1 MDSKTPVKD
10 ERQPKQAK
18 KTKTQI
24 EADSDEEFWEKQR
37 LRHQWAP
44 CQIHYVKCDSCDE
57 LAADQFAHQMCGV
70 CAIAICRDC
79 VAAGNIKFF
88 PTHPQKSVDELDWK
102 PLSVTAA
109 GAYKAGRGPTQVNN
123 IVPGT
128 GSGGQ
133 RSPASA
139 TPVRQRPADFA
150 GSSSTVGN
158 TRGSKGSSSR
168 KGKGK
173 ATAGLDSSDGPKQI
187 ETTPTSNKS
196 SPLTLSTPTKKSKKS
211 SEKTIILSDSD
222 SDIDCD
228 MNAHSTDSS
237 DKEYVPRADL
247 SRKVSTSSKKG
258 VDETESVGTPVNNTS
273 VAPIGLANSRPVRA
287 ATIQTYEKMRQANVK
302 KQPEAEEFDDVF
314 GADQNTKYGPKMA
327 VSAQNSR
334 LTRHTPSAEILTR
347 GAKTGGYAQ
356 HGTVSGGNA
365 YLHAPEHAQQA
376 AGDDIKNHTQLCLH
390 KGLPQLH
397 PGAASKAQTKA
408 TRPLAPAITADDK
421 KRAAAVAV
429 EEAPAP
435 KRQNTS
441 LQRFGPA
448 RYAIKETETSVRA
461 AAPQITPAERDANRI
476 FVTAGLDGLA
486 AAIEHK
492 VRLRLSIAGVR
503 TVQDAEIE
511 LRNAVHGAWVSNM
524 ALASIKR
531 MDGSLAAIQLLRGYA
546 NLVMMRLQMNG
557 TGLLKNWIDAT
568 EKEMQG
574 RAPFVPDELRIQA
587 VAPATQYGLTFMI
600 GETDVFMANILAG
613 MKNSSR

>member
-1 MDSKTPVKD
+1 MDSKTPVRD
-10 ERQPKQAK
+10 ERQPRQAK

-79 VAAGNIKFF
+79 VAAGNMKFF
-88 PTHPQKSVDELDWK
+88 PTHPQKRVDELDWE

-109 GAYKAGRGPTQVNN
+109 NAHKTGHGPTQVNN

-139 TPVRQRPADFA
+139 TSVRQRPAGLS

-168 KGKGK
+168 KGKGM

-187 ETTPTSNKS
+187 QTTPTSNKS

-222 SDIDCD
+222 SDLDCD

-258 VDETESVGTPVNNTS
+258 VDETESVGTPVNNAS

-302 KQPEAEEFDDVF
+302 KQHEAEEFDDVF
-314 GADQNTKYGPKMA
+314 GADQNTEYGPKMA

-334 LTRHTPSAEILTR
+334 LTRHTPSAEILAR

-376 AGDDIKNHTQLCLH
+376 AGDDVKNHTQLYLH

-397 PGAASKAQTKA
+397 PGAGSKAQTKA
-408 TRPLAPAITADDK
+408 TRPLAPAVTADDK
-421 KRAAAVAV
+421 KRAAAFAA

-448 RYAIKETETSVRA
+448 RYAIQETETSVRV

-492 VRLRLSIAGVR
+492 VRLRLAIAGVR

-574 RAPFVPDELRIQA
+574 RAPFVPNELRIQA
-587 VAPATQYGLTFMI
+587 VAPATQYGLTFKI